1 MVIKKDSD
9 YDYTRI
15 TDENIDKY
23 YKEKNKKNNIKWIII
38 MLILIIIIS
47 IFIYFL

>member
-1 MVIKKDSD
+1 MTSKDTYS
-9 YDYTRI
+9 RI

-23 YKEKNKKNNIKWIII
+23 YKEKNKKNNIKWMII

-47 IFIYFL
+47 IYFL